1 MITAFNLRLV
11 VWACRMTLIVR
22 NVNFRI
28 YFCVADSLENPSVRF
43 GITGLSVYG
52 APMLNTNLHQTGH
65 LALGSMKL
73 IQTMSK
79 QIQTVMVLTSIW
91 TMSKGPP
98 FQLNWHGNLNLP
110 HLVVYLVNINSAHCI
125 PQQKLKMW
133 GHQEKSTMAN
143 IVFG

>member
-11 VWACRMTLIVR
+11 VWAFRMTLIVR

-28 YFCVADSLENPSVRF
+28 YFCVADSFENPSVRF

-79 QIQTVMVLTSIW
+79 QIQTVMALTLIW
-91 TMSKGPP
+91 TMSKGLL
-98 FQLNWHGNLNLP
+98 FL
-110 HLVVYLVNINSAHCI
+110 
-125 PQQKLKMW
+125 
-133 GHQEKSTMAN
+133 
-143 IVFG
+143 